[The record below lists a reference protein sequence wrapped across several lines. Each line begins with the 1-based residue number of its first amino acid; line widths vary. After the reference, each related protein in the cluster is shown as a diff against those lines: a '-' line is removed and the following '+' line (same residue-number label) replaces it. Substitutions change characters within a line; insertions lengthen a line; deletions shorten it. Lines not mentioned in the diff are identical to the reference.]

1 MPGDFN
7 SDVDTC
13 QPPTYELRLKGHL
26 CAQWTAWF
34 DDLAITLE
42 GNGDTLLTGHV
53 VDQAAL
59 HSLLRKV
66 RDLGIQLVAVRRI
79 EPQSPP

>member
-1 MPGDFN
+1 MAGDFT
-7 SDVDTC
+7 SDVDAC

-34 DDLAITLE
+34 DDLE
-42 GNGDTLLTGHV
+42 GNGVTLLTGHV
-53 VDQAAL
+53 FDQAAL
-59 HSLLRKV
+59 HALLSTV